1 VIAATNRNLEELVLA
16 GEFRE
21 DLFYRLSVFP
31 IEVPPLRRRREDLVP
46 LAQHFLEQSVAE
58 FGRESQR
65 LTRAQVDDIEAYGW
79 PGNVRELKNVI
90 ERAVILSTGNTL
102 RLDLSLPDRRRSAGL
117 SGHPTPEHDR
127 VLTEKQMRELQKQ
140 NIVSALK
147 KTGWRVSGKNGAAEL
162 LGVKPTTLADRIKSF
177 GLRRP

>member
-1 VIAATNRNLEELVLA
+1 M
-16 GEFRE
+16 
-21 DLFYRLSVFP
+21 
-31 IEVPPLRRRREDLVP
+31 
-46 LAQHFLEQSVAE
+46 
-58 FGRESQR
+58 
-65 LTRAQVDDIEAYGW
+65 DDIEAYGW

-102 RLDLSLPDRRRSAGL
+102 RLDLSLPDQRRSAGL
-117 SGHPTPEHDR
+117 SGHPTPDHDR

-177 GLRRP
+177 GIRRP